1 MFRNLAALHA
11 PAAHTL
17 AVHGLAGEPLAW
29 GAIVGALGVVL
40 WHHEHHWQRFTAWCF
55 AVAAGCFTVAI
66 PPLFGALAALTTTGT
81 GLTVLAVV
89 GGITFVTFYL
99 HAIRSGK
106 RSRFSGLLRR
116 KGGGEV
122 SKALTPVSR
131 PNRYRRIGTPIV
143 SIVAGALF
151 VVVVGGWR
159 LLAKNAGTSAAA
171 TLKTLATS
179 SAKVNNGSAAAS
191 VPPSHRPEVYFAA
204 VVVLLAIA
212 FIMRLVDKRRHG
224 GGKGS
229 PQAQRGKGTAVPQ
242 RGAIPLPGGN
252 S

>member
-1 MFRNLAALHA
+1 MIRNLAALHA
-11 PAAHTL
+11 PAVHAL

-29 GAIVGALGVVL
+29 GAMIGALGVVL

-106 RSRFSGLLRR
+106 KNRFSGLFRR

-143 SIVAGALF
+143 SIIAGALF

-159 LLAKNAGTSAAA
+159 LLARNAGTSAAA

-191 VPPSHRPEVYFAA
+191 VPPSHRPEVYVVA

-212 FIMRLVDKRRHG
+212 LVMRSVDKRRH
-224 GGKGS
+224 GKGS
-229 PQAQRGKGTAVPQ
+229 PQAQRGKGAALPQ
-242 RGAIPLPGGN
+242 RGGIPLPGGN